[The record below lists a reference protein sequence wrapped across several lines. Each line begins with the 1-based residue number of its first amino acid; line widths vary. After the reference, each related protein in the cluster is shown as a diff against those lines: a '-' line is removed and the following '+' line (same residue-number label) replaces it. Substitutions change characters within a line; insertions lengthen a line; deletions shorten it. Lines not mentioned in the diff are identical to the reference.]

1 VSFTNKHINSKS
13 IFPYLQLKF
22 KFFTYISL
30 VAIIL
35 FLYLTTSKFIYK
47 NWISLHQEYSRK
59 NNNSMHIIYLNT
71 VHYTLQHRSDYCRKT
86 LYWIYLRSPKTKR
99 KRMIRRR
106 CYHIKSKKKRMLELQ
121 RILTFVAWSLDGN
134 SWGIWRSVAL
144 IVWRWG
150 LHFEHTSPTLPRLG
164 FHVVH
169 RYSVFFKSVAA
180 TAKTDSQS
188 RSVVMNISTSKSY
201 TCY

>member
-1 VSFTNKHINSKS
+1 
-13 IFPYLQLKF
+13 
-22 KFFTYISL
+22 
-30 VAIIL
+30 
-35 FLYLTTSKFIYK
+35 
-47 NWISLHQEYSRK
+47 
-59 NNNSMHIIYLNT
+59 MHIIYLNT

-150 LHFEHTSPTLPRLG
+150 LHFEHTSPTMPRLG

-169 RYSVFFKSVAA
+169 RCSVFKSVAA
-180 TAKTDSQS
+180 TEKTDSQS
-188 RSVVMNISTSKSY
+188 RSVVMNISISRIY
-201 TCY
+201 TCF